1 MPKYKKISEAVRNQI
16 FDIVGGEG
24 VVSDLDEMAEYATDA
39 SDLCYPAEMI
49 VRVENAG
56 QVQGI
61 LRLAN
66 QYGFPV
72 VPRGAGTGM
81 AGGCLTVQGGLV
93 LSLERMNRILSINTR
108 DLVAEVEPG
117 VITKELKDAV
127 QKKGLFY
134 PPDPAG
140 MDKST
145 IGGNASTNAGGPA
158 CVKYG
163 VTKNYIL
170 GLEAVLPN
178 GELIKTG
185 AKTRKGVVGYDLTQ
199 LLIGS
204 EGTLGVITGL
214 TLKLLPYPPAVG
226 GFASVFPDLHTTMKT
241 VTEVMVRGHLPC
253 ALEFM
258 DHKCM
263 AIVGDLLPFDVPGGK
278 SCLLILEID
287 GAQDQILQ
295 EIRIVQAICQELGA
309 THILPMTEEAAREK
323 CWDVRRQV
331 SLRVRETADIY
342 FPEDIAVPIGRIAEF
357 VDTLPNFEKK
367 HGVNAYAFG
376 HAGDGNIHVSICA
389 EAGLGADRVEK
400 SVEEILDLTL
410 HMQGTISGEH
420 GIGEAKKKFIPMEL
434 SSESIRIQKGI
445 KQVFDPNMILN
456 PGKLFP

>member
-1 MPKYKKISEAVRNQI
+1 MPKYEKITAPVRNEI
-16 FDIVGGEG
+16 IEIVGLESL
-24 VVSDLDEMAEYATDA
+24 VTDTDELAEYETDA
-39 SDLCYPAEMI
+39 SDLSYPAEMV
-49 VRVENAG
+49 VRVENAE
-56 QVQGI
+56 QIRGI

-66 QYGFPV
+66 RYGFPV
-72 VPRGAGTGM
+72 TPRGAGTGM

-93 LSLERMNRILSINTR
+93 LSLERMNQILSINTM
-108 DLVAEVEPG
+108 DLIAEVEPG
-117 VITKELKDAV
+117 VITKNLKDAA
-127 QKKGLFY
+127 QRKGLFY

-140 MDKST
+140 MDQST

-185 AKTRKGVVGYDLTQ
+185 TKTRKGVVGYDLTQ
-199 LLIGS
+199 LLVGS
-204 EGTLGVITGL
+204 EGTLGIITGL
-214 TLKLLPYPPAVG
+214 TLKLLPHPPAVA
-226 GFASVFPDLHTTMKT
+226 GFAAVFPDLHTTMKT

-287 GAQDQILQ
+287 GASDQIGP
-295 EIRIVQAICQELGA
+295 EIQIVQAICRELGA
-309 THILPMTEEAAREK
+309 THILPMTEEKAREK
-323 CWDVRRQV
+323 VWEVRRQV
-331 SLRVRETADIY
+331 SLRVRDTADIY
-342 FPEDIAVPIGRIAEF
+342 YPEDIAVPIGRIADF
-357 VDTLPNFEKK
+357 VDTLPKFEEK
-367 HGVNAYAFG
+367 HGVNAFAFG

-389 EAGLGADRVEK
+389 EASQRIDQVEK
-400 SVEEILDLTL
+400 SIEEIFGLTL

-420 GIGEAKKKFIPMEL
+420 GIGEAKKKFVPMEL
-434 SSESIRIQKGI
+434 SSESIRVQKGI